1 MFDVFFA
8 VCKIT
13 ANKFLRT
20 TTAACLAKSKFGN
33 KRMQMS
39 LARKSGTGASQQT
52 NAKLSAIMIIRICLA
67 ALARSSWEKAWYVF
81 HCVFYQVLQVKAILT
96 FSLQLRL
103 NVKLSIYWTSLTSF
117 LSGLSF
123 KCTSLN
129 IGKIAKFS
137 YLFFFYDK

>member
-13 ANKFLRT
+13 VNKFLRT

-33 KRMQMS
+33 KRMKMS

-67 ALARSSWEKAWYVF
+67 ALARSSWEKVWYVF

-103 NVKLSIYWTSLTSF
+103 NVKLSIYWTSLTSI

>member
-1 MFDVFFA
+1 
-8 VCKIT
+8 
-13 ANKFLRT
+13 
-20 TTAACLAKSKFGN
+20 
-33 KRMQMS
+33 MS

-52 NAKLSAIMIIRICLA
+52 NAKLSAIMIVRICLA
-67 ALARSSWEKAWYVF
+67 VLALSSWEKAWYVF
-81 HCVFYQVLQVKAILT
+81 HYQVLPVKAILT

-103 NVKLSIYWTSLTSF
+103 NVKLSIYWTSLTSI

>member
-13 ANKFLRT
+13 VNKFLRT

-33 KRMQMS
+33 KRMKMS

-67 ALARSSWEKAWYVF
+67 ALARSSWEKARYVF

-103 NVKLSIYWTSLTSF
+103 NVKLSIY
-117 LSGLSF
+117 
-123 KCTSLN
+123 
-129 IGKIAKFS
+129 
-137 YLFFFYDK
+137 